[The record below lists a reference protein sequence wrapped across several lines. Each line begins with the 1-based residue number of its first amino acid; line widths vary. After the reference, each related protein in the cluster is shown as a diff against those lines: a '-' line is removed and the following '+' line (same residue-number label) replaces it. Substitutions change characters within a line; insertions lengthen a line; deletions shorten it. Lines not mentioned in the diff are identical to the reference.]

1 MNTNTSA
8 IPEKENIKDSAE
20 DLLRHASDYMETWYE
35 RTALNL
41 ISKTIKASASLINVL
56 LVLLIGLIMFFFLN
70 FALGLYLGQLLNSR
84 ALGFLVLGGFYL
96 LVLLIMFA
104 TRKSFLN
111 LFRNM
116 LTKLF
121 YE

>member
-35 RTALNL
+35 RTALTL